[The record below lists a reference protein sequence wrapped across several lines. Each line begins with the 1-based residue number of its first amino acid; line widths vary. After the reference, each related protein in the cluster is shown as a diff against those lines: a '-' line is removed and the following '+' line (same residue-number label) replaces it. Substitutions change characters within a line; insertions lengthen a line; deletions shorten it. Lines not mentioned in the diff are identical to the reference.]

1 MKQKI
6 LTTIAMALSMTCL
19 AEEMPTLKIKT
30 GSAESSILLK
40 DINRVNYTDTEMVIN
55 LFDGSSKTFVID
67 DIKSLAFD
75 NMDPSTSIKTHDN
88 KEQNNVSIFDIS
100 GIKRENTDKNSIYII
115 KSGKT
120 TKKIRTRK

>member
-6 LTTIAMALSMTCL
+6 LTTIAMALSLTCL

>member
-6 LTTIAMALSMTCL
+6 LTTIAMTLSMTCL

>member
-88 KEQNNVSIFDIS
+88 KEQNNVSIFDIN

>member
-1 MKQKI
+1 
-6 LTTIAMALSMTCL
+6 MTCL

-67 DIKSLAFD
+67 DIKSLAFA

>member
-6 LTTIAMALSMTCL
+6 LTTIAMALSLTCL

-30 GSAESSILLK
+30 GSAENSILLK

>member
-55 LFDGSSKTFVID
+55 LLDGSSKTFVID

-115 KSGKT
+115 KSGKE

>member
-6 LTTIAMALSMTCL
+6 LTTIAMTLSMTCL

-88 KEQNNVSIFDIS
+88 KEQNNVSTFDIS

>member
-67 DIKSLAFD
+67 DIKSLAFA